1 MLRLS
6 KFAIL
11 VILGGCYRGQP
22 VTNRNHLETVT
33 NHHELENDT
42 YDYWSFPKCKKL
54 FEIKI
59 K

>member
-11 VILGGCYRGQP
+11 VILGGCQGVQ
-22 VTNRNHLETVT
+22 TVT